1 MSPDLG
7 QEARN
12 RQGGHSWEGPQTR
25 LNLELN
31 LVFEEA
37 RMLHH
42 LMVENKLVGEAGTD
56 EIEEVNADEGHDGE
70 REELPWQIVA
80 RPC

>member
-1 MSPDLG
+1 
-7 QEARN
+7 
-12 RQGGHSWEGPQTR
+12 
-25 LNLELN
+25 
-31 LVFEEA
+31 
-37 RMLHH
+37 MLHH

-70 REELPWQIVA
+70 REELPWQVVA